1 MIDYLITG
9 IVTLLAIAGLFF
21 IDNALARV
29 FGWLFRKV
37 GLQSGNGPLL
47 VRSKVQGEQLLLSL
61 ENQGKDALKLAAVEG
76 RDGNQKKCYP
86 APYLEAQDFRAGHE
100 ERVRFKQFAGIILAR
115 AEVRIVIL
123 DQDELVALGCRSLA
137 VLGQRGNKWP
147 IPGFGP
153 DKGNIT
159 PS

>member
-1 MIDYLITG
+1 MIVYLIIG

-21 IDNALARV
+21 IDNALDRV

-86 APYLEAQDFRAGHE
+86 APCLEA
-100 ERVRFKQFAGIILAR
+100 
-115 AEVRIVIL
+115 
-123 DQDELVALGCRSLA
+123 
-137 VLGQRGNKWP
+137 
-147 IPGFGP
+147 
-153 DKGNIT
+153 
-159 PS
+159 